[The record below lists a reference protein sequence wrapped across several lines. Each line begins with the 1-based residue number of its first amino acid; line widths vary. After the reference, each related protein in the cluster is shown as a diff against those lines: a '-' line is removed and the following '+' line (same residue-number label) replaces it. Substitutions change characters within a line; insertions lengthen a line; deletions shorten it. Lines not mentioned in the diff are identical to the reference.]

1 MTVSFTSLGTLNN
14 EYQKPIWPSPSGKP
28 VRVSRKRVKCAPIRV
43 AIVDDHRL
51 VVDGLVAHLHSRR
64 HGIHVA
70 IGVTSWAA
78 LLANTEFP
86 VDVVALD
93 LNLDDNISIGAKVR
107 ALSAAG
113 SRTIVM
119 SRHAESSSVQSAIR
133 AGALAFVPK
142 TEPADEL
149 VRAILSAAAGQRYA
163 NGFLTGALSNDGR
176 TLEPGLGRQ
185 ELRAIMLYAS
195 GRSIREVAGDMGTT
209 EETVKSYIK
218 RARRKY
224 RDVGLDLGTKILLRR
239 HGVRVGWLAP
249 E

>member
-1 MTVSFTSLGTLNN
+1 MDRVVCASTRAG
-14 EYQKPIWPSPSGKP
+14 PSHGGKP
-28 VRVSRKRVKCAPIRV
+28 VPVTRKREKCSPIRV

-70 IGVTSWAA
+70 IGVSSWAA
-78 LLANTEFP
+78 LLTNSEFP
-86 VDVVALD
+86 VDVVVLD
-93 LNLDDNISIGAKVR
+93 LNLDDNVSIGAKVR

-113 SRTIVM
+113 SSTIVM
-119 SRHAESSSVQSAIR
+119 SRHAESSSVHGAIR

-149 VRAILSAAAGQRYA
+149 VRAILSAAAGQRYENA
-163 NGFLTGALSNDGR
+163 PLAGALSSDGKTR
-176 TLEPGLGRQ
+176 EPGLGRQ
-185 ELRAIMLYAS
+185 ELRAITLYAS

-224 RDVGLDLGTKILLRR
+224 RDIGLDLGTKILLRR
-239 HGVRVGWLAP
+239 HGIREGWLTP

>member
-1 MTVSFTSLGTLNN
+1 MDRVVCASTRAG
-14 EYQKPIWPSPSGKP
+14 PSHGGKP
-28 VRVSRKRVKCAPIRV
+28 VPVTRKREKCSPIRV

-70 IGVTSWAA
+70 IGVSSWAA
-78 LLANTEFP
+78 LLTNSEFP
-86 VDVVALD
+86 VDVVVLD
-93 LNLDDNISIGAKVR
+93 LNLDDNVSISAKVR
-107 ALSAAG
+107 VLSAAG
-113 SRTIVM
+113 SSTIVM
-119 SRHAESSSVQSAIR
+119 SRHAESSSVHGAIR

-149 VRAILSAAAGQRYA
+149 MRAILSAAAGQRYENA
-163 NGFLTGALSNDGR
+163 PLAGALSSDGK

-185 ELRAIMLYAS
+185 ELRAITLYAS

-224 RDVGLDLGTKILLRR
+224 RDIGLDLGTKILLRR
-239 HGVRVGWLAP
+239 HGIREGWLTP